1 MTKNIIV
8 VGSGIS
14 GLSAAYDL
22 TKAGHKVTVL
32 ESTATAGGRMADVDM
47 KGLNVHSGATI
58 IWDNFKDMMGLVN
71 ELGMKDQ
78 LVSWTRDATRVD
90 NGQKVYDI
98 QYHFSVSNM
107 LTHPAFGIATKLKLA
122 KLLPDII
129 RSGLKTDPC
138 FMHTA
143 AEFDTESV
151 AEYLT
156 DKGVVDFLENYIEP
170 LFRAPWN
177 WEPEEFSKAY
187 LLTMMGHLPTAKTHT
202 FKYGIGSLTRELAKH
217 VDVKYHTKVLS
228 IVEKQGAGCDVQI
241 ENNDGTHILQADIV
255 VFAAPADRASAL
267 VSTLN
272 NEEKA
277 FFESVKYNECGIVYY
292 VLNKPLEQKLQWYT
306 RKHPSPVVFYAQIPE
321 DEHVP
326 EGHRQP
332 PHLYLELTPQQ
343 RDRAVAEGGT
353 GHLKQYVHQFA
364 KDMYPAVDEDTV
376 EVIEQWIPQMLPL
389 WYPGYAKKVAAFIE
403 TYEAAPRSI
412 YFAGDY
418 LAHSHTGGACASGR
432 RAARLIQKHWN

>member
-1 MTKNIIV
+1 MSKKIIV
-8 VGSGIS
+8 IGSGIA

-22 TKAGHKVTVL
+22 SKQGNDVTVF
-32 ESTATAGGRMADVDM
+32 ESSLTPGGRMADLTV
-47 KGLNVHSGATI
+47 KGLNIHSGATI
-58 IWDNFKDMMGLVN
+58 IWDNFKDMMDLCD

-90 NGQKVYDI
+90 NGEKTYDI
-98 QYHFSVSNM
+98 QYHFSLTNM
-107 LTHPAFGIATKLKLA
+107 LAHPAFGTATKLKLA

-151 AEYLT
+151 ADYLT
-156 DKGVVDFLENYIEP
+156 NKGVVDFLENYIEP

-177 WEPEEFSKAY
+177 WEPEQFSKAY

-202 FKYGIGSLTRELAKH
+202 FKHGIGSLTRELSKH
-217 VDVKYHTKVLS
+217 VDVKYNTKVLD
-228 IVEKQGAGCDVQI
+228 VLEDRGTGCKVTI
-241 ENNDGTHILQADIV
+241 EDADGTRTLDTDLV
-255 VFAAPADRASAL
+255 VFAAPADRAREL
-267 VSTLN
+267 VSVLDTA
-272 NEEKA
+272 EKE
-277 FFESVKYNECGIVYY
+277 FFESVKYNECGVVYY
-292 VLNKPLEQKLQWYT
+292 VLNKSVEQKLQWYT

-326 EGHRQP
+326 EGHNQP
-332 PHLYLELTPQQ
+332 SHLYLELTPQQ
-343 RDRAVAEGGT
+343 RDKAIAEGNT
-353 GHLKQYVHQFA
+353 GNLKQYVHQFA
-364 KDMYPAVDEDTV
+364 KDMYPTVEEDTV

-389 WYPGYAKKVAAFIE
+389 WYPGYAKKVASFIQS
-403 TYEAAPRSI
+403 YESTPRNV

-432 RAARLIQKHWN
+432 RAARLISKHWM